1 MIHKLFTASFE
12 ASKDIIYKSI
22 PVTLAR
28 ESRRSNS
35 DHSKDSKGSKGSLK
49 SNLFLGTISAI
60 FLILAIFSYPKSFR
74 FLVILIDLALIGYVY
89 ALANLYP
96 KLYHRNWADL
106 NRKRIPGLLAVI
118 LIILIPL
125 FPIMMDGMVKNAGK
139 ISIYFQI
146 SLWFTILITCYYYY
160 IKMPLETI
168 KGTKEKKAGR
178 IWGNLIILDII
189 LLIISAV
196 SAGWYFSIYREPILR
211 REGIYT
217 SYELGVEFEGAFAL
231 SEFIILIMLILFV
244 QFKMYLTYYYMEKYN
259 REYRELYKISD
270 DFWFLNNK

>member
-1 MIHKLFTASFE
+1 MIHKLLTASFE

-89 ALANLYP
+89 TLANLYP

-146 SLWFTILITCYYYY
+146 DRKS
-160 IKMPLETI
+160 
-168 KGTKEKKAGR
+168 
-178 IWGNLIILDII
+178 
-189 LLIISAV
+189 
-196 SAGWYFSIYREPILR
+196 
-211 REGIYT
+211 
-217 SYELGVEFEGAFAL
+217 
-231 SEFIILIMLILFV
+231 
-244 QFKMYLTYYYMEKYN
+244 
-259 REYRELYKISD
+259 
-270 DFWFLNNK
+270 